1 MRKIVLYELLSVD
14 GVAEAPDNFILHFD
28 EVMRENLR
36 RVIADQDAVILGRGT
51 YEEWAAFWPGK
62 EIEPFSSFIN
72 GVRKYV
78 VTSTEPNRPWA
89 NTTVVKDPLDGF
101 LMDLKSQPGG
111 DIGIHGSVTLTQSLL
126 ERGLVDELRLVIAP
140 ALAAS
145 GRRLFA
151 NPAPH
156 RLKLTRNVVS
166 PTGYLLVDFRVEK

>member
-14 GVAEAPDNFILHFD
+14 GVAEGPDNFILHFD

-140 ALAAS
+140 ALAGA
-145 GRRLFA
+145 GRRLFV